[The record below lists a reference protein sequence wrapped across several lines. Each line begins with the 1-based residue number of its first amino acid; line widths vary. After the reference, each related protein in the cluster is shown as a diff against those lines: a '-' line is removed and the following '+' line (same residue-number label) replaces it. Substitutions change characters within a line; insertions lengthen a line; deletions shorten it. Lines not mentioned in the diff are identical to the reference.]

1 MSNETASPK
10 RAIDWAKIIET
21 ALTAPGNVG
30 NTYNRFYEYSF
41 LNQMYLLMQGVHEP
55 AATWARW
62 KAIGPPCF
70 ERG

>member
-30 NTYNRFYEYSF
+30 NTYNRASNSYS
-41 LNQMYLLMQGVHEP
+41 E
-55 AATWARW
+55 
-62 KAIGPPCF
+62 AISVSSSITNHRQAGNSTGHLF
-70 ERG
+70 